1 MTNNYKLTSIE
12 KVLKEVLADGNYHDV
27 AEITNTLRAKGL
39 HCGEVFNMKP
49 GIYLRNFYS
58 DICEFQYMYKV
69 PGAAPALVVRL
80 KNATD
85 TSSSDIKEP
94 VGNLNASTD
103 STEKRAINMSK
114 PLFSIENNNDYI
126 RRNFTDKQYR
136 PVDEN
141 EYQSDNVVESLM
153 NDAFLYPDH
162 IENLVKMTGEKWDT
176 FTEEQRAQRTEGLHK
191 YPILRTYLN
200 ITYAKLKSEGKIIYQ
215 KGSDGKS
222 YAAFNTGLTDELDRD
237 IIMLLAANSVPNKQK
252 WVLDCVGVMGI
263 GSEGKKLTEII
274 GKMPARAD
282 YFSDQNDKNKFFDP
296 NTNIQVNTDHMC
308 DKRHIDRLPFEW
320 LKREF
325 PLFFADCDPSIADCS
340 DKIEKF
346 ARAMKL
352 DLELF
357 KQFQQKLEMV
367 ISTSA
372 KKTLINYRNAILM
385 YYPRLNQLCF
395 LIPLS
400 FVNSNKADAALVVRR
415 TDSGSYRGETILD
428 MYQSYINCRVI
439 AKIGWE
445 WLSID
450 EIPAPNG
457 GRVTYPSNNTTEMT
471 EESLRMLINKIADD
485 ETLPSLTLDQIQ
497 KMVSAITNINKK
509 FEN

>member
-1 MTNNYKLTSIE
+1 MFNNYRSFEIE
-12 KVLKEVLADGNYHDV
+12 TVLKEVLADGNYHDV
-27 AEITNTLRAKGL
+27 AEITNTLRARGL

-69 PGAAPALVVRL
+69 QGAAPSLAVRL
-80 KNATD
+80 KTAKNTALA
-85 TSSSDIKEP
+85 DIKETAES
-94 VGNLNASTD
+94 LNALTAKI
-103 STEKRAINMSK
+103 EKKSINTSK
-114 PLFSIENNNDYI
+114 PLFDTENNNDYI
-126 RRNFTDKQYR
+126 RRNFTDKQHSQ
-136 PVDEN
+136 VNEN
-141 EYQSDNVVESLM
+141 EYQSDNVAESLM

-162 IENLVKMTGEKWDT
+162 IEKLVKMTGERWDT

-215 KGSDGKS
+215 KGNDGKS

-237 IIMLLAANSVPNKQK
+237 IIMLLAANPVPNKQK

-263 GSEGKKLTEII
+263 GSEGKKLTEIF

-296 NTNIQVNTDHMC
+296 NMSIQVNTDHMC

-320 LKREF
+320 LRREF
-325 PLFFADCDPSIADCS
+325 PLYFADCDPSIADCS
-340 DKIEKF
+340 GKIEQF

-428 MYQSYINCRVI
+428 MYQAYINCRVI

-457 GRVTYPSNNTTEMT
+457 GRVTYPSNNTAEMS
-471 EESLRMLINKIADD
+471 EESLRMLLNKIADD
-485 ETLPSLTLDQIQ
+485 GTLSSLTLDQIQ
-497 KMVSAITNINKK
+497 KVVSTITNINKK